1 MLGRIEDVA
10 ITMDIRMRKTPIL
23 FHFFS
28 GPICTDETGGWS
40 PPNGILQLR
49 KERLPTCTN
58 KSPFEIRSKSKPNSK
73 DAAVD
78 HGWQKITA
86 QKTSNSYL
94 ETSDPEWS
102 LIFHLL
108 VRRLYST
115 SQDVA
120 IVGIGKLLFVPLACT
135 LHRRDMGHRT
145 LMMSTHAR
153 AQPSELSNL
162 QMRTRDHPAARA
174 KTAESLQKMQLSQ
187 QFWNHGPAH

>member
-1 MLGRIEDVA
+1 
-10 ITMDIRMRKTPIL
+10 MDIRMRKTPIV
-23 FHFFS
+23 FHFFT
-28 GPICTDETGGWS
+28 GPICSDETGGWS

-58 KSPFEIRSKSKPNSK
+58 KSPFEIRSKSKPNIK

-102 LIFHLL
+102 WIFHLL

-120 IVGIGKLLFVPLACT
+120 IVGIGKLLFGPLACT

-145 LMMSTHAR
+145 LMMSTPCQGTTIGTI
-153 AQPSELSNL
+153 QPPNA
-162 QMRTRDHPAARA
+162 D
-174 KTAESLQKMQLSQ
+174 K
-187 QFWNHGPAH
+187 GPPSG